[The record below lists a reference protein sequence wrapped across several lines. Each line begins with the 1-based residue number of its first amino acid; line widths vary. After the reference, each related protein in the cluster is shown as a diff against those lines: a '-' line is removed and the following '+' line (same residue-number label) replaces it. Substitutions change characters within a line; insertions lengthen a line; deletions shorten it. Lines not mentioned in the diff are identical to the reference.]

1 MANKKE
7 ENKQDELKELENEQE
22 LVKGFGEE
30 EEKKKF
36 NVKIVALVV
45 VLVFAGVGTGYFLSL
60 KQKATIEEEPVARD
74 IEEDKIEA
82 GTVVGITD
90 KDTFKDSAEGE
101 LKKGGI
107 DGEGSHRLERPGGES
122 QYVYLTSSIVDLDKF
137 VDKKVKVWGET
148 FSGQKAGWLMDVG
161 KVKVLE

>member
-1 MANKKE
+1 ME
-7 ENKQDELKELENEQE
+7 ENLNEQPNEQE
-22 LVKGFGEE
+22 LVKEFGEE
-30 EEKKKF
+30 EKPKKF
-36 NVKIVALVV
+36 NPKLIGLVV

-60 KQKATIEEEPVARD
+60 RQQAQEPVSRD
-74 IEEDKIEA
+74 IAADEVEV

-101 LKKGGI
+101 LKKGGL
-107 DGEGSHRLERPGGES
+107 DGEGSHHLERPGGES

-137 VDKKVKVWGET
+137 VDRKVEVWGET
-148 FSGQKAGWLMDVG
+148 FAGQKVGWLMDVG